1 MGLLPVTDATG
12 FAAAGLALASFCMR
26 SMQALRL
33 VAIASNLAFI
43 AYGYLDGLAP
53 VLLLHM
59 LLLPINV
66 YRLAQLRS
74 AGMGTDAVLNEGL
87 RRPAR

>member
-1 MGLLPVTDATG
+1 
-12 FAAAGLALASFCMR
+12 
-26 SMQALRL
+26 

-66 YRLAQLRS
+66 CRLAQLRS
-74 AGMGTDAVLNEGL
+74 AGTGADAVLDQGL
-87 RRPAR
+87 QRPAS